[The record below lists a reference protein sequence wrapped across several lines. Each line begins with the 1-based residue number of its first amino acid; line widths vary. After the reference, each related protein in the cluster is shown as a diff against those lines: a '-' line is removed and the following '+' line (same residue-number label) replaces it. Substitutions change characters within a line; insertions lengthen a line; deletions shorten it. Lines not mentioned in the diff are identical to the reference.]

1 MDEDTVMFLIGYLTD
16 PEEKIL
22 SMINEGKHFE
32 KTLKEIVEYWQS
44 SWGGLEESF
53 LEKMGVEL

>member
-22 SMINEGKHFE
+22 SMIQEGKHCE